1 VVDIEV
7 SYGYHKDNQERGA
20 AMNITDF
27 RKRVEG
33 TLVEAGMLEG
43 TDTFFLSTQIAD
55 VALEYAE
62 AFHRRVVDGVQ
73 S

>member
-1 VVDIEV
+1 
-7 SYGYHKDNQERGA
+7 
-20 AMNITDF
+20 MNITDF